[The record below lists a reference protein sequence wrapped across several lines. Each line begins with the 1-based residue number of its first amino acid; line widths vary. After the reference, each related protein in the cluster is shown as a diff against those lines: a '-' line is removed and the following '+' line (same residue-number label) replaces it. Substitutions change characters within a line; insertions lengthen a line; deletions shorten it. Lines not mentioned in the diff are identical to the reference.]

1 MRGWPVRGGCGR
13 RMFLVGLVVLLPA
26 GCSSG
31 GSGNSGSAAPA
42 DEAGPVEPALC
53 DGDVVI
59 SGEAADTAEPATVVE
74 MQARLLV
81 SPPKNPAGYRGQA
94 VIVDEGLGSFRISTP
109 SGFSTLWRNGTSPE
123 ALLEVSASR
132 DRSWTEFWR
141 DRMESDELN
150 TRAIAVD
157 SDRTDE
163 VVALLITMTPGMP
176 EAGQEMADVFAE
188 SYEAGGFSVRESCGV
203 RANGHD
209 GAYVEH
215 IVPAETLEGPN
226 DRTQLQF
233 LIPDP
238 PNDALWGVTCDVTE
252 GSAVEVKQLCREIA
266 STFEPLPEVIR

>member
-1 MRGWPVRGGCGR
+1 MRGRPVRGGCGR
-13 RMFLVGLVVLLPA
+13 KMFVVVMAVSLLA

-31 GSGNSGSAAPA
+31 GSGDAGSAVPVGDA
-42 DEAGPVEPALC
+42 EAVEPALC
-53 DGDVVI
+53 GGDVVV
-59 SGEAADTAEPATVVE
+59 SGQAADTGEPLTVVE

-81 SPPKNPAGYRGQA
+81 SPSKNPAGYRGQA

-109 SGFSTLWRNGTSPE
+109 SGYSTLWRNGTSPE
-123 ALLEVSASR
+123 ALLEVSESR

-141 DRMESDELN
+141 DRIDSGGLN
-150 TRAIAVD
+150 VRAIAVD
-157 SDRTDE
+157 SDKTDE
-163 VVALLITMTPGMP
+163 VVALMITLTPGMP
-176 EAGQEMADVFAE
+176 ETGQEMADVFAE

-203 RANGHD
+203 RANGQD

-215 IVPAETLEGPN
+215 IVPAESLEGPN

-266 STFEPLPEVIR
+266 STFEPLPEVVR